1 MYREEYVKKK
11 LTFYSELA
19 YLVGLIILPLG
30 IVFMEKADLGIS
42 MVVAP
47 AYLIYRKVSTIWSFF
62 TFGMA
67 EYAFQ
72 FAALLL
78 LALIVRKFRPY
89 FLLTFVTT
97 FLYGLVLDFFMLVL
111 PVPDVSS
118 MGTRI
123 FFFAFGQLIC
133 STGVAFF
140 FHTYIAPQVYEL
152 FVKEIANHFK
162 FNISHV
168 KTVYDCSSFA
178 LGVIFSFAFFGFG
191 VFEGIKW
198 GTLICAVLNG
208 KVIGFV
214 SATMEKHFEFK
225 DRFPLKKHF
234 G

>member
-1 MYREEYVKKK
+1 MKQKY
-11 LTFYSELA
+11 TFYSELA
-19 YLVGLIILPLG
+19 YVFGLILLPLG
-30 IVFMEKADLGIS
+30 VVFMEKANLGIS

-72 FAALLL
+72 LAALLL
-78 LALIVRKFRPY
+78 LALIVKKFRPY

-111 PVPDVSS
+111 PVPDVTS

-133 STGVAFF
+133 SIGVSFF

-152 FVKEIANHFK
+152 FVKEIATHFN
-162 FNISHV
+162 FNISRV
-168 KTVYDCSSFA
+168 KTVYDCCSFT

-198 GTLICAVLNG
+198 GTLICAVFNG
-208 KVIGFV
+208 KIIGFI
-214 SATMEKHFEFK
+214 STTLEKHFEFK
-225 DRFPLKKHF
+225 DRFPLKKYF